1 MEFTSVNDRPPIRSP
16 TKRSSKR
23 NEKFEVYFA
32 ARTRKTNADRRSN
45 LMVVRREKVKSD
57 AVIVQKK
64 RKMKFFEKAGRNNQA
79 RSKTLIP
86 RSVRVV
92 F

>member
-64 RKMKFFEKAGRNNQA
+64 RKESFLKRMEETIKQEAKR
-79 RSKTLIP
+79 
-86 RSVRVV
+86 
-92 F
+92 

>member
-1 MEFTSVNDRPPIRSP
+1 MRSP
-16 TKRSSKR
+16 TKRSSER

-57 AVIVQKK
+57 AVIVQKERKESSLK
-64 RKMKFFEKAGRNNQA
+64 RLEETIKQEAKR
-79 RSKTLIP
+79 
-86 RSVRVV
+86 
-92 F
+92 